1 MKRAAQSAR
10 RGFTL
15 IEVMVALAL
24 AGTVALL
31 AHRLFGVVLEGS
43 RKLGIEVRA
52 LDREQN
58 AARLLSS
65 MFLSTAVGTDGD
77 TPFEGHSDRVR
88 FSAWT
93 ESEEGW
99 FERREIAVSL
109 VGARLQAEISP
120 GESVVLGD
128 SVQALAVDYLLELG
142 AGSRWVAEWISPVTA
157 PLAVRVRTRRQP
169 LRGSTR
175 SDTTIYLIKARG

>member
-1 MKRAAQSAR
+1 MKQPPESAR

-15 IEVMVALAL
+15 VEVMVALAL

-43 RKLGIEVRA
+43 RQLGIEART

-58 AARLLSS
+58 AGRLLSS
-65 MFLSTAVGTDGD
+65 MLLSIAVGTAGD
-77 TPFEGHSDRVR
+77 AQFEGRSDRVR
-88 FSAWT
+88 FSAWMET
-93 ESEEGW
+93 EDGW
-99 FERREIAVSL
+99 FERREIAVAL
-109 VGARLQAEISP
+109 AGARLQATISP

-128 SVQALAVDYLLELG
+128 SVQALALDYLLELG
-142 AGSRWVAEWISPVTA
+142 AESRWVAEWISPVTA

-169 LRGSTR
+169 LRSSAR